1 MHPPRSPVPATS
13 LLALT
18 VVALALATAAAA
30 RHHVHSSSIAVPP
43 PPERPDAEVRRMYA
57 AWKQSEHA
65 RRRSPRGGNNNNC
78 DLGGGGEDDRLR
90 LEVFRDNLRFIDAHN
105 AEADAGLHTYRLG
118 LTPFADLTVE
128 EYRRRVLG
136 FRRRGCV
143 AAPRRVVS
151 TRYLRRRGDD
161 DLPDAVDWRQLGAV
175 TEVKDQQQCG
185 GCWAFSAV
193 AAMEG
198 INEIVTGSLVS
209 LSEQEVIDCDSQDNG
224 CNGGVMQNAFQFVIN
239 NGGIDT
245 EADYPF
251 IGTDA
256 TCDANRENEK
266 VVTIDNFVDV
276 ATNNETALQEA
287 VAIQPV
293 SVAIDASGRAFQ
305 HYKSGIFNGICGTKL
320 DHGVTVVGYG
330 SEDGKDFWIVKN
342 SWSAGW
348 GEGGYIR
355 MARNVPSP
363 RGKCGIAMDASYPV
377 KYSSNN
383 GPTAAAR
390 AAMAVL
396 EMVVA

>member
-1 MHPPRSPVPATS
+1 MRPPRSLVPAAA
-13 LLALT
+13 LLALA
-18 VVALALATAAAA
+18 VALALASAAAA
-30 RHHVHSSSIAVPP
+30 RHPYATVPP
-43 PPERPDAEVRRMYA
+43 PAERTDEEVRRVYA
-57 AWKQSEHA
+57 AWKSEHGRPRA
-65 RRRSPRGGNNNNC
+65 RGASNC
-78 DLGGGGEDDRLR
+78 DLDGGEEEDRLR
-90 LEVFRDNLRFIDAHN
+90 LEVFRDNLRYIDAHN
-105 AEADAGLHTYRLG
+105 AEADAGLHSFRLG

-128 EYRRRVLG
+128 EYRGRVLG
-136 FRRRGCV
+136 FRGRRD
-143 AAPRRVVS
+143 AARRAGSPRH
-151 TRYLRRRGDD
+151 LRRHGDQ
-161 DLPDAVDWRQLGAV
+161 LPDAVDWRQLGAV
-175 TEVKDQQQCG
+175 TEVKNQEQCG

-198 INEIVTGSLVS
+198 INSIVTGNLIS
-209 LSEQEVIDCDSQDNG
+209 LSEQEVIDCDSQDGG
-224 CNGGVMQNAFQFVIN
+224 CNGGIMQNAFQFVIN

-251 IGTDA
+251 TGTDG
-256 TCDANRENEK
+256 TCDANRMNEK
-266 VVTIDNFVDV
+266 VVIIDNFVDV

-293 SVAIDASGRAFQ
+293 SVAIDAAGRAFQ
-305 HYKSGIFNGICGTKL
+305 HYQSGIFDGICGTRL

-330 SEDGKDFWIVKN
+330 SENGRDFWIVKN
-342 SWSAGW
+342 SWSDGW

-377 KYSSNN
+377 KYSSNSN
-383 GPTAAAR
+383 PAAR

>member
-1 MHPPRSPVPATS
+1 MHPPISSVPAAA

-18 VVALALATAAAA
+18 VALALASATVVA
-30 RHHVHSSSIAVPP
+30 RHHSSSITVLP
-43 PPERPDAEVRRMYA
+43 PPERADAEVRRMYA
-57 AWKQSEHA
+57 AWKQSEHV
-65 RRRSPRGGNNNNC
+65 RRHRPHGGNNNC
-78 DLGGGGEDDRLR
+78 DLPGAGEDDDRLR

-105 AEADAGLHTYRLG
+105 AEADAGLHTFRLG
-118 LTPFADLTVE
+118 LTPFADLTHE
-128 EYRRRVLG
+128 EFRRRVLG
-136 FRRRGCV
+136 FRRHGG

-151 TRYLRRRGDD
+151 NRYLRRRGDD
-161 DLPDAVDWRQLGAV
+161 DLPDAVDWRQVGAV

-198 INEIVTGSLVS
+198 INAIVTGSLVS

-224 CNGGVMQNAFQFVIN
+224 CNGGYMQNAFQFVIN

-251 IGTDA
+251 IGTDGA
-256 TCDANRENEK
+256 CDANRENEK
-266 VVTIDNFVDV
+266 VVSIDNFVDV

-287 VAIQPV
+287 VASQPV
-293 SVAIDASGRAFQ
+293 SVAIDAGGRVFQ
-305 HYKSGIFNGICGTKL
+305 HYHTGIFDGVCGTKL
-320 DHGVTVVGYG
+320 DHGVTAVGYG
-330 SEDGKDFWIVKN
+330 SEDGNDFWIVKN
-342 SWSAGW
+342 SWSVRW

-355 MARNVPSP
+355 MARNVASSK
-363 RGKCGIAMDASYPV
+363 GKCGIAMDASYPV
-377 KYSSNN
+377 KYSSSNN
-383 GPTAAAR
+383 GPTAAK

>member
-1 MHPPRSPVPATS
+1 MSPPRSAVPAAA
-13 LLALT
+13 LLALA
-18 VVALALATAAAA
+18 VALALATAAAA
-30 RHHVHSSSIAVPP
+30 RHHSSVRP
-43 PPERPDAEVRRMYA
+43 PPERADAEVRRMYA
-57 AWKQSEHA
+57 AWKQSEHG
-65 RRRSPRGGNNNNC
+65 RRRPRGGGASNC
-78 DLGGGGEDDRLR
+78 DLAGGEGDRLR

-105 AEADAGLHTYRLG
+105 AEADAGIHTFRLG

-128 EYRRRVLG
+128 EFRRRVLG
-136 FRRRGCV
+136 FRRRGGA
-143 AAPRRVVS
+143 AAPRRVVN
-151 TRYLRRRGDD
+151 TRYLRRRGDGD

-224 CNGGVMQNAFQFVIN
+224 CNGGYMQNAFQFVIN

-266 VVTIDNFVDV
+266 VASIDNFAEV
-276 ATNNETALQEA
+276 AANNETALQEA
-287 VAIQPV
+287 VASQPV
-293 SVAIDASGRAFQ
+293 SVAIDAGGRVFQ
-305 HYKSGIFNGICGTKL
+305 HYHSGIFDGPCGTKL
-320 DHGVTVVGYG
+320 DHGVTAVGYG
-330 SEDGKDFWIVKN
+330 SEDGNDFWIVKN
-342 SWSAGW
+342 SWSALW
-348 GEGGYIR
+348 GEGGFIR
-355 MARNVPSP
+355 MARNVASP
-363 RGKCGIAMDASYPV
+363 KGKCGIAMDASYPV

-383 GPTAAAR
+383 GPKAAK

>member
-1 MHPPRSPVPATS
+1 MRPQRSPVPAMA

-18 VVALALATAAAA
+18 VALALASAAAA

-57 AWKQSEHA
+57 AWKSEHG
-65 RRRSPRGGNNNNC
+65 RRRPRSGNC
-78 DLGGGGEDDRLR
+78 DLAGGDEDNDRLR

-105 AEADAGLHTYRLG
+105 AEADAGLHTFRLG

-136 FRRRGCV
+136 FRGGAGR
-143 AAPRRVVS
+143 RRVVS
-151 TRYLRRRGDD
+151 ARYLLRRRGDD

-198 INEIVTGSLVS
+198 INEIVTGNLVS
-209 LSEQEVIDCDSQDNG
+209 LSEQEVIDCDTQDNG
-224 CNGGVMQNAFQFVIN
+224 CNGGYMQNAFQFVIN

-256 TCDANRENEK
+256 TCDANRVNEK

-305 HYKSGIFNGICGTKL
+305 HYHSGIFNGICGTKL

-383 GPTAAAR
+383 GPTTVAK